1 MSRKMPKA
9 RPERLLAGLAL
20 LLICLI
26 SFGNVI
32 VRYVTDASFA
42 FTEEFSVFL
51 LVIVTFA
58 GAAAAARSNQHI
70 RIELLEHALPPAGR
84 RLLYVVQWAAG
95 VTVLGCALWYG
106 ALFALEE
113 YQWESLSPGLGLP
126 NWVYVIWLP
135 ILALALLIRLTQ
147 SLIDRLRGRDSA
159 GNDEEANEERTHE
172 C

>member
-20 LLICLI
+20 FIICLI
-26 SFGNVI
+26 SLGNVI

-51 LVIVTFA
+51 LVVVTFA
-58 GAAAAARSNQHI
+58 GAAAAARTNQHI
-70 RIELLEHALPPAGR
+70 RIELLERALPPAGR

-95 VTVLGCALWYG
+95 VLVIGCILWYG
-106 ALFALEE
+106 AQFAWEE

-126 NWVYVIWLP
+126 NWLYVIWLP
-135 ILALALLIRLTQ
+135 LLALALLIRLTQ
-147 SLIDRLRGRDSA
+147 NLIDRLRGHS
-159 GNDEEANEERTHE
+159 GEEVSDER
-172 C
+172 